1 MIIYDNIAITLVEM
15 ESCFL
20 RFSNSRWYPNIV
32 RLCDANFTLSQ
43 CTPCCAVLFVFTLS
57 AKCLSECLLSGQRLC
72 HLRCSF
78 CSQVGKLEQVVTSY
92 MGIQVC
98 CVVFFFFYATIF
110 KLIHHIGLPVLLYC
124 VYSALPPPPKEWNTD
139 KKVHSAHSAM
149 EQTIQK
155 HQELVELLTQL
166 LKYINVLEAIM
177 LMNCVSRS
185 NRSSWI
191 FVK

>member
-1 MIIYDNIAITLVEM
+1 MIIYDNIAITLLET

-32 RLCDANFTLSQ
+32 RLCDANYTLSQ

-78 CSQVGKLEQVVTSY
+78 CSQVGKLEQVVMSY

-98 CVVFFFFYATIF
+98 CVVFFFYATIF

-124 VYSALPPPPKEWNTD
+124 VYSALPPPPKSGTLTRRFTLLIPLWN
-139 KKVHSAHSAM
+139 KLYKN
-149 EQTIQK
+149 IRN
-155 HQELVELLTQL
+155 LLNFL
-166 LKYINVLEAIM
+166 LSYLNT
-177 LMNCVSRS
+177 LMFLRLLC
-185 NRSSWI
+185 
-191 FVK
+191 